1 MGVVCNGYMW
11 FIDLMKI
18 KIIVILFKIIFFGV
32 LCNEFVFGEWY
43 GDVRMVFSF
52 DGNK

>member
-18 KIIVILFKIIFFGV
+18 KIIVKLFKIIFFGV
-32 LCNEFVFGEWY
+32 LCNEFVFGECCIVFKN
-43 GDVRMVFSF
+43 GMVM
-52 DGNK
+52 